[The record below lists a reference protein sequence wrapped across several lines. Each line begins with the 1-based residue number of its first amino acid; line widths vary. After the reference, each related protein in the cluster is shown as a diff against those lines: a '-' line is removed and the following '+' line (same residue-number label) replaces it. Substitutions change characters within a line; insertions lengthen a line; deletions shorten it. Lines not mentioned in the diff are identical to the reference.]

1 MPYRGY
7 KYRLYPDSEA
17 KAYFARCFGATRY
30 CYNYCVRAYDAATAE
45 GRAVSGY
52 DIMAQVR
59 EHLNSLAWF
68 SQVDYEI
75 KESAPMRFDK
85 ALSKYKRHQANRPRE
100 HKKGERPAMSYT
112 TGGTIHVDFKHGLVQ
127 LPKIGLV
134 RARLHRTFS
143 GEITSATVKRE
154 ADGCYYISLCVHS
167 ESEAAPQKPHS
178 EAGTVGIDVGLHHLA
193 TLSNGDTIDLPDTSR
208 IDARIALLKARNERQ
223 HPGSRRYRRT
233 SLQVSRLQH
242 RLASIRR
249 DAHHKAA
256 ARLCRDYDTIC
267 METLNVE
274 GMKKDANTAGGQAF
288 NAQLH
293 HAAPALLVER
303 IRQKCADTGT
313 TFVAIDRWEPTTKRC
328 HRCGYTLPTID
339 LHTREWT
346 CPECHAHHDRDHNAA
361 INIRRCGLERLAT
374 IPKQQ
379 SKETLPP
386 AEGNVKP
393 AKKATAGRNLRT
405 GKVTAAIVR
414 PTRATVSRQPKAQI
428 ADGTAPP
435 RLFHREPLAEGHPFR
450 YFKLLPL
457 AVMAG
462 LPDHRVRLILEESRF
477 ADPAPEERDDVIK
490 LLMTIRRVAA
500 SLNQQQLT
508 DNDPIYTNFALGQM
522 NKTARIDKVL
532 REALHYEDAF
542 SNWKRRKKLI
552 STIDRINQIATVD
565 FPNKLDAMAY
575 KYLMPLMP
583 LPEWEPFSDAA
594 PLHREANVK
603 PAAVG
608 INASTG
614 TKRATRNEPKSA
626 RKRIFPP
633 IPDEL
638 RYVRINRVGMRS
650 GVSEGGI
657 KNWLTAWRDKRI
669 SEVSMEKFRRVL
681 NVLQEVA
688 AECRGAAIDTQSSA
702 DVASRL
708 RAMNKMIDMTAFIRD
723 RLGITNNFYAWAG
736 GAKTPEQIAVITQFY
751 TQELPDR
758 IERYVANITS
768 NVKFFIAREGVCQN
782 QADAGRSSILK

>member
-1 MPYRGY
+1 MSYRGY

-52 DIMAQVR
+52 DIMSQAR
-59 EHLNSLAWF
+59 KHLNSLAWF

-85 ALSKYKRHQANRPRE
+85 ALSKFKRHQANRPRE
-100 HKKGERPAMSYT
+100 HKKGERPTMSYT
-112 TGGTIHVDFKHGLVQ
+112 TGGTIHVDFKHDLVQ

-134 RARLHRTFS
+134 RARLHRPFS

-167 ESEAAPQKPHS
+167 EDKAIPQKPHS

-208 IDARIALLKARNERQ
+208 IDARITLLKARKERQ

-303 IRQKCADTGT
+303 IRQKCDDTGT

-328 HRCGYTLPTID
+328 HRCGYTLPAID

-374 IPKQQ
+374 MPKPKQNN
-379 SKETLPP
+379 TLPP

-405 GKVTAAIVR
+405 GRVTAAIVR
-414 PTRATVSRQPKAQI
+414 PAKTTVSRQPKAQI

-435 RLFHREPLAEGHPFR
+435 RFFHREPLPKDHPFR
-450 YFKLLPL
+450 NFKLMPL

-462 LPDHRVRLILEESRF
+462 LSDYKVRLILFQSRF

-490 LLMTIRRVAA
+490 LLQVIKRVAA
-500 SLNQQQLT
+500 SLRQMRLT
-508 DNDPIYTNFALGQM
+508 SNDPTEVKSALGQM
-522 NKTARIDKVL
+522 NKVARVDWVL
-532 REALHYEDAF
+532 QSALGFRETFTVWRAKPHDDF
-542 SNWKRRKKLI
+542 MI
-552 STIDRINQIATVD
+552 SEINRAATVD
-565 FPNKLDAMAY
+565 FPNKLDAMAD
-575 KYLMPLMP
+575 KHLIPLLPQPEREPMREVKP
-583 LPEWEPFSDAA
+583 LRRERKNDTLIVPSDDPRIISYEEMILEIIYPRLLYRQCHIFLDTFRKIIGEGTIFRPQNCTHGRMETFVNA
-594 PLHREANVK
+594 LHR
-603 PAAVG
+603 AAD
-608 INASTG
+608 I
-614 TKRATRNEPKSA
+614 
-626 RKRIFPP
+626 
-633 IPDEL
+633 
-638 RYVRINRVGMRS
+638 
-650 GVSEGGI
+650 
-657 KNWLTAWRDKRI
+657 LT
-669 SEVSMEKFRRVL
+669 E
-681 NVLQEVA
+681 
-688 AECRGAAIDTQSSA
+688 IDTGVEGVRPRMDQLYYINQEYINVTKLVRRYIGFDKSFGGYHFTRAGTTTPNFYNQHYPEIMLAITRYIPTLMRECADYLA
-702 DVASRL
+702 DV
-708 RAMNKMIDMTAFIRD
+708 
-723 RLGITNNFYAWAG
+723 YH
-736 GAKTPEQIAVITQFY
+736 
-751 TQELPDR
+751 
-758 IERYVANITS
+758 
-768 NVKFFIAREGVCQN
+768 VKC
-782 QADAGRSSILK
+782 